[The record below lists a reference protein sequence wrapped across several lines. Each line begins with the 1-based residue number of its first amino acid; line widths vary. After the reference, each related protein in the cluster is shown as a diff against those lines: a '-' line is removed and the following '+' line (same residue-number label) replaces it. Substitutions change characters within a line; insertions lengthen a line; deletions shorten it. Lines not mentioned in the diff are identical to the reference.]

1 MMRIRTLMLGAALTL
16 AAPLA
21 LGQSTTELGQAKTF
35 YNVGAA
41 AYAKGRYGEAAA
53 SFEDAY
59 RIAPRPQILYS
70 LALAEKKLF
79 YSDGKKQPVLAKS
92 IAHFEQYLRDAPTG
106 NRREEATNSVAE
118 LTPLLQPPSGAP
130 PAGPVG
136 VGVGVGPTAPP
147 VDASRAEIIVN
158 VAADAAQV
166 SLDNG
171 PLTDA
176 PLIVRNATPG
186 RHHLR
191 IVAEGYS
198 DVNQDVL
205 CEGGKKTALEVPLT
219 EKPGLLVIES
229 NRSADIY
236 VDGRLEGY
244 VPRASPIAVLPGAHV
259 VALSSNGSP
268 LFSTEVKVERGK
280 TVKVQARLGMTTQR
294 TVSFFTIGTGG
305 AAVVVA
311 GLLGLGALGEEKN
324 AKDLVAKRDKQGL
337 DPSELDAYSRALTNR
352 DRAVSAMWIS
362 AGIGAG
368 VLALG
373 SALFIFDKPSVLGG
387 PAPREAPEKTKRYDI
402 DLAAAPWVSPQGA
415 GAALGGT
422 F

>member
-1 MMRIRTLMLGAALTL
+1 MIRARTLLLGLALTL
-16 AAPLA
+16 ASPAA
-21 LGQSTTELGQAKTF
+21 MAQSAAELTQAKTF

-53 SFEDAY
+53 AFEDAY

-70 LALAEKKLF
+70 RALAEKKLF
-79 YSDGKKQPVLAKS
+79 YSDGKKQAVLAKS
-92 IAHFEQYLRDAPTG
+92 VAHFEQYLKDAPTG

-118 LTPLLQPPSGAP
+118 LTPLLQNPSGP
-130 PAGPVG
+130 TPPPGPAG
-136 VGVGVGPTAPP
+136 GPTAPP
-147 VDASRAEIIVN
+147 VDVSRAEIIVN

-176 PLIVRNATPG
+176 PLIVRSATPG

-191 IVAEGYS
+191 IVAEGYN

-219 EKPGLLVIES
+219 EKPGLLVVES
-229 NRSADIY
+229 NRSADVY
-236 VDGRLEGY
+236 VDGRLEGS
-244 VPRASPIAVLPGAHV
+244 VPRSGPIAVLPGAHV

-280 TVKVQARLGMTTQR
+280 SVKVQARLAMTTQR
-294 TVSFFTIGTGG
+294 TVSFLTLGTGG

-311 GLLGLGALGEEKN
+311 GLFGLGALSEEAAAKN
-324 AKDLVAKRDKQGL
+324 LLQKRDKQGL
-337 DPSELDAYSRALTNR
+337 DAGELDTYNRALSNR

-362 AGIGAG
+362 AGVGAG

-373 SALFIFDKPSVLGG
+373 SALFIFDKPSVLGS
-387 PAPREAPEKTKRYDI
+387 PPPREAPEKTKRYDI

-415 GAALGGT
+415 GATLRGT

>member
-1 MMRIRTLMLGAALTL
+1 MIRARTLLLGLALTL
-16 AAPLA
+16 ASPAA
-21 LGQSTTELGQAKTF
+21 MAQSAAELTQAKTF

-53 SFEDAY
+53 AFEDAY

-79 YSDGKKQPVLAKS
+79 YSDGKKQAVLAKS
-92 IAHFEQYLRDAPTG
+92 VAHFEQYLKDAPTG

-118 LTPLLQPPSGAP
+118 LTPLLQNPSGP
-130 PAGPVG
+130 TPPPGPAG
-136 VGVGVGPTAPP
+136 GPTAPP
-147 VDASRAEIIVN
+147 VDVSRAEIIVN

-176 PLIVRNATPG
+176 PLIVRSATPG

-191 IVAEGYS
+191 IVAEGYN

-219 EKPGLLVIES
+219 EKPGLLVVES
-229 NRSADIY
+229 NRSADVY
-236 VDGRLEGY
+236 VDGRLEGS
-244 VPRASPIAVLPGAHV
+244 VPRSGPIAVLPGAHV

-280 TVKVQARLGMTTQR
+280 SVKVQARLAMTTQR
-294 TVSFFTIGTGG
+294 TVSFLTLGTGG

-311 GLLGLGALGEEKN
+311 GLFGLGAL
-324 AKDLVAKRDKQGL
+324 
-337 DPSELDAYSRALTNR
+337 S
-352 DRAVSAMWIS
+352 
-362 AGIGAG
+362 
-368 VLALG
+368 
-373 SALFIFDKPSVLGG
+373 
-387 PAPREAPEKTKRYDI
+387 
-402 DLAAAPWVSPQGA
+402 
-415 GAALGGT
+415 
-422 F
+422 

>member
-1 MMRIRTLMLGAALTL
+1 MRLRSLLAALALTL
-16 AAPLA
+16 ASPAA
-21 LGQSTTELGQAKTF
+21 LGQGATELAQAKTF

-41 AYAKGRYGEAAA
+41 AYAKGRYGEAVS

-79 YSDGKKQPVLAKS
+79 YSDGKKQAVLAKA
-92 IAHFEQYLRDAPTG
+92 IGHFEQYLKEAPTG

-118 LTPLLQPPSGAP
+118 LTPLLQNPSGSTPAP
-130 PAGPVG
+130 PTTGPAS
-136 VGVGVGPTAPP
+136 PA
-147 VDASRAEIIVN
+147 VDVSRSEIIVN

-191 IVAEGYS
+191 IVAEGYN
-198 DVNQDVL
+198 DVNQDIL

-219 EKPGLLVIES
+219 EKPGLLIVES
-229 NRSADIY
+229 NRSADVY
-236 VDGRLEGY
+236 VDGRLEGA
-244 VPRASPIAVLPGAHV
+244 VPRSGPIAVLPGPHV

-280 TVKVQARLGMTTQR
+280 SVKVQARLAMTTQR
-294 TVSFFTIGTGG
+294 TVSFLTMGTGG

-311 GLLGLGALGEEKN
+311 GLFGLGALGEEASAKN
-324 AKDLVAKRDKQGL
+324 LLQKRDKQGL
-337 DPSELDAYSRALTNR
+337 DAGELDSYNRALTNR
-352 DRAVSAMWIS
+352 DRAVTAMWVS
-362 AGIGAG
+362 AGVGAG

-373 SALFIFDKPSVLGG
+373 AALFIFDKPSVLGS
-387 PAPREAPEKTKRYDI
+387 PPPREAPEKTKRYDV
-402 DLAAAPWVSPQGA
+402 DLAAAPWLAPQGA
-415 GAALGGT
+415 GAVVRGS